1 MEISITMSEFY
12 KKYQTET
19 LSILDVLEDYEFQ
32 MGHVPTAKN
41 LPLSTFE
48 TSYKQLS
55 QQEKYYVIC
64 QSGARSAAACQFLSA
79 QGLHVTNVA
88 GGMNIWPGE
97 VE

>member
-1 MEISITMSEFY
+1 METSISMPEFY
-12 KKYQTET
+12 KKYQTEI
-19 LSILDVLEDYEFQ
+19 LSILDVREDYEFQ

-48 TSYKQLS
+48 TGDK
-55 QQEKYYVIC
+55 QEKYYVIC

-79 QGLHVTNVA
+79 QEFDVTNVA
-88 GGMNIWPGE
+88 GGMNFWHGE

>member
-1 MEISITMSEFY
+1 MSF
-12 KKYQTET
+12 KWDTCRRQ
-19 LSILDVLEDYEFQ
+19 
-32 MGHVPTAKN
+32 KN

-48 TSYKQLS
+48 TGYKQLS

-64 QSGARSAAACQFLSA
+64 QSGARSSAACQFLSA

-88 GGMNIWPGE
+88 GGMNFWHGE

>member
-12 KKYQTET
+12 KKYQAEK
-19 LSILDVLEDYEFQ
+19 LSIIDVREAYEFAS
-32 MGHVPTAKN
+32 GHVPTAQN
-41 LPLSTFE
+41 LPLSSLE
-48 TSYKQLS
+48 AGYKQLS

-79 QGLHVTNVA
+79 QGFDVTNVA

>member
-1 MEISITMSEFY
+1 METSISMPEFY
-12 KKYQTET
+12 KKYQTEI
-19 LSILDVLEDYEFQ
+19 LSILDVREDYEFQ

-48 TSYKQLS
+48 TGDKQ
-55 QQEKYYVIC
+55 ETYYVIC
-64 QSGARSAAACQFLSA
+64 QSGTRSAAACQFLSA
-79 QGLHVTNVA
+79 QEFDVTNVA

>member
-12 KKYQTET
+12 KKYQAEK
-19 LSILDVLEDYEFQ
+19 LSIIDVREVYEF
-32 MGHVPTAKN
+32 MSGHVPTAQN
-41 LPLSTFE
+41 LPLSSLE
-48 TSYKQLS
+48 AGYKQLS

-79 QGLHVTNVA
+79 QGFDVTNVA
-88 GGMNIWPGE
+88 GGMNFWHGE

>member
-1 MEISITMSEFY
+1 MEISINMSEFY

-19 LSILDVLEDYEFQ
+19 LSILDVREDYEFQ

-48 TSYKQLS
+48 TGDKQ
-55 QQEKYYVIC
+55 ETYYVIC
-64 QSGARSAAACQFLSA
+64 QSGTRSAAACQFLSA
-79 QGLHVTNVA
+79 QEFDVTNVA
-88 GGMNIWPGE
+88 GGMNFWHGE

>member
-1 MEISITMSEFY
+1 MSEFY
-12 KKYQTET
+12 KKYQAEK
-19 LSILDVLEDYEFQ
+19 LSIIDVREAYEFAS
-32 MGHVPTAKN
+32 GHVPTAQN
-41 LPLSTFE
+41 LPLSCLE
-48 TSYKQLS
+48 AGYKQLS

-79 QGLHVTNVA
+79 QGFDVTNVA